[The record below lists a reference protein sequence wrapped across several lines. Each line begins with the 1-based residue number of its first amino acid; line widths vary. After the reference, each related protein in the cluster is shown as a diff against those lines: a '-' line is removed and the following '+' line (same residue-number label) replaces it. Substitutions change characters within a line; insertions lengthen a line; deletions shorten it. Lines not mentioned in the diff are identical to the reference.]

1 MLEHEP
7 EQTPAVPTSPA
18 QIPAAE
24 RRVSA
29 EELTRAVTALEDAK
43 AAERIAG
50 VAPIGQVVDE
60 LGLDSTPEDIW
71 AQVQRQRAE
80 AAVPKP
86 QKHSVPVLQPQ
97 IVRQARRGWRGMR
110 GWIWVI
116 FWCTGGF
123 GLLAGLPHLLDHRIH
138 ATPDG
143 DSIIISGDGQTLTT
157 NPAGKLVE
165 VGGDGDTVV
174 LTGNS
179 HWLIVNGDHN
189 TIRVKGKI
197 DRLTTDGDKNTVL
210 LSAGPAPIV
219 TGHGDGNKIE
229 QTNPQA
235 KI

>member
-7 EQTPAVPTSPA
+7 QETPAA
-18 QIPAAE
+18 QIHAAQ

-29 EELTRAVTALEDAK
+29 EELTRAVSALEDAK
-43 AAERIAG
+43 AAERVAG

-60 LGLDSTPEDIW
+60 LGLDSTPEEIW
-71 AQVQRQRAE
+71 AQVQKQRAE
-80 AAVPKP
+80 AAPKP
-86 QKHSVPVLQPQ
+86 QVQAVPAVQTQQ
-97 IVRQARRGWRGMR
+97 IARYVRHGWRQSRGWL
-110 GWIWVI
+110 WVI

-138 ATPDG
+138 ANPNG
-143 DSIIISGDGQTLTT
+143 DSVIISGDGQTLTT

-197 DRLTTDGDKNTVL
+197 DRLTTDGDKNTVI
-210 LSAGPAPIV
+210 LSAGPSPIV
-219 TGHGDGNKIE
+219 TGSGDGNKIE
-229 QTNPQA
+229 
-235 KI
+235 